1 MEEKTCKFVNKKI
14 VYEGKDVNFVFKD
27 FEIKEGEKS
36 KIITYEYLEYKNNDK
51 NNKNYPAYKLSILA
65 LNPKTKKILVKSIFR
80 YAVNKLSLEFPIIDI
95 KTENENNKNENENE
109 NENNKKF
116 FDIIIETIDDYLK
129 SIKIE
134 GKFKKFLTSKKFT
147 NIEDQ
152 IKIGSNC
159 YYDPWKSDN
168 RSIPCMIELNE
179 NVEKSPENEPEN
191 FVEYFLVDLS
201 ELLQF
206 ITDKINNENYCCC
219 SELYNFA
226 YGMHLKN
233 ILKEKKLI

>member
-14 VYEGKDVNFVFKD
+14 AYEGKNVDFVFKD

-36 KIITYEYLEYKNNDK
+36 KIITYEYLEYKNN
-51 NNKNYPAYKLSILA
+51 NNKNNNFPAHKLSLF
-65 LNPKTKKILVKSIFR
+65 LMNPKTKKILITSIFR
-80 YAVNKLSLEFPIIDI
+80 FAVNKLSLEFPIIDI
-95 KTENENNKNENENE
+95 INN
-109 NENNKKF
+109 NNNNNF
-116 FDIIIETIDDYLK
+116 YDVIIETIDDYLK
-129 SIKIE
+129 SKKLE
-134 GKFKKFLTSKKFT
+134 GKFKKFLVSKKFN

-168 RSIPCMIELNE
+168 RSIPCFIELNE
-179 NVEKSPENEPEN
+179 NCIKTPENEPEN
-191 FVEYFLVDLS
+191 FIEYFLVDVS
-201 ELLQF
+201 QLLQF

-226 YGMHLKN
+226 YGLHLKN

>member
-14 VYEGKDVNFVFKD
+14 AYEGKNVDFVFKD

-51 NNKNYPAYKLSILA
+51 NNNFPAHKLSLF
-65 LNPKTKKILVKSIFR
+65 LMNPKTKKILITSIFR
-80 YAVNKLSLEFPIIDI
+80 FAVNKLSLEFPIIDI
-95 KTENENNKNENENE
+95 KSNENEN
-109 NENNKKF
+109 KKF
-116 FDIIIETIDDYLK
+116 YDIILETIDDYLK
-129 SIKIE
+129 SKKIE
-134 GKFKKFLTSKKFT
+134 GKFKKFLTSKKFD
-147 NIEDQ
+147 NVEDQ

-179 NVEKSPENEPEN
+179 NVEKTPENEPEN
-191 FVEYFLVDLS
+191 FVEYFLVDVS
-201 ELLQF
+201 QLLQF

-226 YGMHLKN
+226 YGLHLKK
-233 ILKEKKLI
+233 ILKEKNLI